1 MLNKQKMISK
11 KYRGWL
17 ITLEDLKKINTG
29 EYCNKVVNIKIDDL
43 NFQQI
48 ILSNYEVNKK
58 SIHILT
64 ETEQLVYYSERK
76 TYMLTPVIYNNNT
89 NYVPKIDHELKPI
102 FLKEKGVINVGKIYA
117 TFVYKYSVI
126 NIQETNLF
134 TVFNGTF
141 PVAN

>member
-1 MLNKQKMISK
+1 
-11 KYRGWL
+11 
-17 ITLEDLKKINTG
+17 
-29 EYCNKVVNIKIDDL
+29 
-43 NFQQI
+43 
-48 ILSNYEVNKK
+48 
-58 SIHILT
+58 
-64 ETEQLVYYSERK
+64 
-76 TYMLTPVIYNNNT
+76 MLTPVIYNNNT